1 METQSLNKIITSY
14 FVYLAPI
21 IFSINYF
28 IFSLKKQISR
38 SLLLC
43 TTLFSLGSIIG
54 MGLLN
59 KPSNLIFL
67 YFFLIPYLVLALDSA
82 SILCKK
88 EWAKTLKVMSILQI
102 LLVVCVLII
111 FNIFSLKSHPR
122 LAFIPERI
130 MILSL
135 GILLFFSF
143 KYQQNQEVKKTA
155 FFKILSGINLIA
167 CWIYFSKITFSHES
181 FLFNFE
187 I

>member
-1 METQSLNKIITSY
+1 VDTQNLYKVITSY

-21 IFSINYF
+21 LFSINYF
-28 IFSLKKQISR
+28 IFSLKQQLSTA
-38 SLLLC
+38 LLFC
-43 TTLFSLGSIIG
+43 VTLFSLGSIAG
-54 MGLLN
+54 MSLLN

-67 YFFLIPYLVLALDSA
+67 YFFSIPYLVLTLDSA

-88 EWAKTLKVMSILQI
+88 EWAKPLKVMSILQV

-111 FNIFSLKSHPR
+111 FNIFSSKSHR
-122 LAFIPERI
+122 FTYLPERF

>member
-1 METQSLNKIITSY
+1 
-14 FVYLAPI
+14 VYLAPI
-21 IFSINYF
+21 LFSMNYF
-28 IFSLKKQISR
+28 IVSLKQQLS
-38 SLLLC
+38 SALLFC
-43 TTLFSLGSIIG
+43 IMLFSLGSIIG

-67 YFFLIPYLVLALDSA
+67 YFFFIPYLILILDSV

-88 EWAKTLKVMSILQI
+88 EWAKPLKVMSILQI

-111 FNIFSLKSHPR
+111 FNILSSKSHSR
-122 LAFIPERI
+122 LAFMSERI

-155 FFKILSGINLIA
+155 FFKILSGINFIA
-167 CWIYFSKITFSHES
+167 CWIYFSKVTFSHES
-181 FLFNFE
+181 FLFNFNT
-187 I
+187 